1 MTEPFDQFSKHYNL
15 FTDKAIRITGYDTK
29 NLVDAKLKKLKF
41 LYPALTKKSFQFLDY
56 GCGIG
61 NLYGSVVTFFPQAVY
76 TGVDSSKKS
85 IHEARARFLNSPDF
99 QELNSSQWKNNKYD
113 LIFSSGVFHHIP
125 HQEHGPIINHLS
137 RLLNQ
142 NGKIVIWEHN
152 PINPITLKIVKECPF
167 DKDAVLIRSNKLKQH
182 LEAASLEKVQI
193 IYTTFFPKFLSRL
206 NAFDSFLSWLPLG
219 GQYLATAEKKIV
231 S

>member
-1 MTEPFDQFSKHYNL
+1 MTELFDQFSKNYNL
-15 FTDKAIRITGYDTK
+15 FSDQAIRISGYDTK
-29 NLVDAKLKKLKF
+29 DLVNTKLNKLRS
-41 LYPALTKKSFQFLDY
+41 LYPDLAEKDFQFLDY

-61 NLYGSVVTFFPQAVY
+61 NLYDSVPTIFPQAIY

-85 IHEARARFLNSPDF
+85 INEAQSRFSDNPNF
-99 QELNSSQWKNNKYD
+99 QELNSSQWKNSKYD

-125 HQEHGPIINHLS
+125 HQEHGSIINHLS

-152 PINPITLKIVKECPF
+152 PINPITQKIVKECPF

-193 IYTTFFPKFLSRL
+193 IYTTFFPKILSRL

-219 GQYLATAEKKIV
+219 GQYLATAEKKIIP
-231 S
+231 

>member
-1 MTEPFDQFSKHYNL
+1 MKIAVLMWCDSETTKRYGNTSYHINKIYCDKH
-15 FTDKAIRITGYDTK
+15 G
-29 NLVDAKLKKLKF
+29 
-41 LYPALTKKSFQFLDY
+41 
-56 GCGIG
+56 
-61 NLYGSVVTFFPQAVY
+61 
-76 TGVDSSKKS
+76 
-85 IHEARARFLNSPDF
+85 
-99 QELNSSQWKNNKYD
+99 YD

-125 HQEHGPIINHLS
+125 HQEHGSIINHLS

-167 DKDAVLIRSNKLKQH
+167 DKDAVLIRSNKLRQH

-193 IYTTFFPKFLSRL
+193 IYTTFFPKILSRL

-219 GQYLATAEKKIV
+219 GQYLAIAEKKII

>member
-1 MTEPFDQFSKHYNL
+1 MTELFDQFSKNYNL
-15 FTDKAIRITGYDTK
+15 FTDQAIRFSGYDTK
-29 NLVDAKLKKLKF
+29 DLVNTKLNKLRG
-41 LYPALTKKSFQFLDY
+41 LYPDLAEKDFQFLDY

-61 NLYGSVVTFFPQAVY
+61 NLYDSVPTIFSQAIY

-85 IHEARARFLNSPDF
+85 IDEAQSRFSDNPNF
-99 QELNSSQWKNNKYD
+99 QELNSSQWKNSKYD

-125 HQEHGPIINHLS
+125 HQEHGPIINRLS

-152 PINPITLKIVKECPF
+152 PINPITQKIVKECAF

-206 NAFDSFLSWLPLG
+206 NTFDSFLSWFPLG
-219 GQYLATAEKKIV
+219 GQYLATAEKKII